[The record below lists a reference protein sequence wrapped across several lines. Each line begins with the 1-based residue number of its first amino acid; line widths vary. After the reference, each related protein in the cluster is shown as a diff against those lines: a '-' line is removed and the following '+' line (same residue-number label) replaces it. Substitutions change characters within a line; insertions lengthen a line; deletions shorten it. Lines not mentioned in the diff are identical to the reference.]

1 MNQKEIAE
9 VLRLDKRVDGYKD
22 SEGFAHF
29 FLGTLIGFSMQE
41 KKGKKF
47 DIQMVRRAGYDLGEI
62 VTEKNLENVTLDE
75 ALIGFIQF
83 RKNIA

>member
-9 VLRLDKRVDGYKD
+9 VLRLDRRVDGYKD
-22 SEGFAHF
+22 SKGFAHF
-29 FLGTLIGFSMQE
+29 FLGTRIGFSMQE

-62 VTEKNLENVTLDE
+62 VTEKNLENVTLNE
-75 ALIGFIQF
+75 ALIEFIQF